1 MTDRPTTL
9 SQVSARRRPGRAAR
23 GVAAVL
29 AAGAVLMSAGCG
41 NEPAQQTTSVTLP
54 ASFPKDEVP
63 LVDGTLIDAGE
74 RSQDGVTVYNV
85 TVQAQPGGYDA
96 AKKKLTDAG
105 YLALGDGPEGA
116 SRSAQFSGK
125 GYVVTV
131 SSVDGG
137 AVPNAVYYSV
147 SKG

>member
-1 MTDRPTTL
+1 M
-9 SQVSARRRPGRAAR
+9 
-23 GVAAVL
+23 
-29 AAGAVLMSAGCG
+29 AAGAVLLSAGCG
-41 NEPAQQTTSVTLP
+41 DEPAQPATSVSLP

-74 RSQDGVTVYNV
+74 RAQGGTTVYNV
-85 TVQAQPGGYDA
+85 TVQAQPGGFDV

-105 YLALGDGPEGA
+105 YLALGDGPEGG

-131 SSVDGG
+131 STVDGG
-137 AVPNAVYYSV
+137 AVPNAVYYLI